1 MRTEN
6 LLAFLRIWTMSMVGA
21 FGMDSMEG
29 VGAALGEAGT
39 RGTVLNPAG
48 GDAEGDCCRVGVVG
62 DDGGA

>member
-1 MRTEN
+1 
-6 LLAFLRIWTMSMVGA
+6 MSMVGA